1 MAKDRFKPRIAAKEM
16 ATHKIPGE
24 TRFLSN
30 PVDSNAKL
38 KITRTRTPNMI
49 IDAKDSL
56 LRNSIAMSLKTI
68 AGIGF
73 KTLLQGAQRHK
84 GTKAQRK
91 AANKD
96 SLIAAF
102 RCALVPLCLCAPSH
116 MSQCLTSSCHSQ
128 ADVLVIGIAH
138 GRFSRLVIKHDLSA
152 IDDDGSGCGAK
163 THFEIM
169 RCQDYG

>member
-73 KTLLQGAQRHK
+73 KTL
-84 GTKAQRK
+84 
-91 AANKD
+91 
-96 SLIAAF
+96 
-102 RCALVPLCLCAPSH
+102 CAPSH
-116 MSQCLTSSCHSQ
+116 TSQCLTSSCHSQ

-152 IDDDGSGCGAK
+152 IDDDRSGCGAK
-163 THFEIM
+163 T
-169 RCQDYG
+169 